1 MIGMAPSAIARD
13 HWTCGMKHERRD
25 RSVFNARRRRWRG
38 GIAFLRNPDGA
49 TAIEFAMIGVPFL
62 ALLCAI
68 FQTGLIYFEA
78 AQLQE
83 ATQAGSR
90 AILTQSAATGL
101 TYGTFLQNY
110 VCPRM
115 SGMFTCANLRMD
127 LQSPA
132 NWTSAETLNVGNFY
146 NNPNNTQA
154 TAITLPAAGNIAV
167 VRILYPMSQM
177 AAIVGGTALQA
188 GSIGT
193 VTAGETTIGGQTVTV
208 LMGIYA
214 FRVEP

>member
-1 MIGMAPSAIARD
+1 
-13 HWTCGMKHERRD
+13 MKHERRD

-49 TAIEFAMIGVPFL
+49 TAVEFAMIGVPFL

-132 NWTSAETLNVGNFY
+132 NWTSAETLDVGNFY

>member
-1 MIGMAPSAIARD
+1 MKCKRREKNVFLARP
-13 HWTCGMKHERRD
+13 RRGI
-25 RSVFNARRRRWRG
+25 G
-38 GIAFLRNPDGA
+38 GIAFLRNPDGT

-62 ALLCAI
+62 GLLCAI
-68 FQTGLIYFEA
+68 FQTGLVYFEA

-83 ATQAGSR
+83 ATQIGSR
-90 AILTQSAATGL
+90 AILTQSAAAGL
-101 TYGTFLQNY
+101 TYGTFLQTY
-110 VCPRM
+110 VCPQM

-132 NWTSAETLNVGNFY
+132 NWTSAQALDVGNFY
-146 NNPNNTQA
+146 NNANNTQA
-154 TAITLPAAGNIAV
+154 TPITLPAAGGIAV

-188 GSIGT
+188 GSIGA
-193 VTAGETTIGGQTVTV
+193 VNAGETTIGGQTVTV